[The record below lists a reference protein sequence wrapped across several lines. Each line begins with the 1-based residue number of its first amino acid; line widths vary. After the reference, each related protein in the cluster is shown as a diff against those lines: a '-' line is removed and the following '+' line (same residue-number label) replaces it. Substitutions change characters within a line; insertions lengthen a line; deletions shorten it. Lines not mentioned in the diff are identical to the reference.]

1 MALQTDALLNLTIQ
15 IADGLDAAHQ
25 KGVVHRDIKPANIL
39 ITPRGQVKILDF
51 GLAKLTVGA
60 GLAPPSVPQ
69 GAPLQDTPTASLDLD
84 ALTSP
89 GTALGTVAYMSP
101 EQARGEDTDAR
112 TDLFSFGAVLYEMAT
127 GRMAFGGNTT
137 AVIFD
142 AILHHAPTP
151 PLHLNPGLPPKLEEI
166 INKAL
171 EKDPEVRYQVAA
183 ETRADLKRLKRDT
196 DSGRRVKAG
205 ADLLESAGRVTA
217 APEATVGAVREP
229 SLQKRRIWPLAAG
242 GAAIVVAAV
251 LAYLVSRPLPPPRVL
266 SSTQLTHDGLPKEP
280 PILTDGSR
288 LFFSGPTG
296 PYELSIRGGEPAR
309 LATPSMAP
317 FFFESLAAI
326 SADGSEL
333 LLQSTQAYLWRGPLW
348 VIPSVS
354 GAGRRISG
362 VTSSDAAWFLDGERI
377 VYASGR
383 ALNVVKRDGTG
394 SRQLVATTG
403 TPSWMRWSPDG
414 QLLRFTVTDPQTKA
428 TSLWEVGADG
438 SGLHPLLP
446 GWNNPPAECCGTWTR
461 DGTYFVFQA
470 THNFRSDI
478 WAIREKSELLRRPEL
493 TTVQLTS
500 GPLSFQGP
508 QLSNDGS
515 KLFAVGVQRRGELVR
530 YDARSEQFVPYLSGI
545 SADTVDFSR
554 DGQWITY
561 VAVPEGTLWR
571 SKLDGTEKLQ
581 LSFPPMVAYLPRW
594 SPDGKR
600 IAFQGISAG
609 KPWTMYIISAVGGTP
624 EEIEPWPGDPGWSPD
639 GNSVVFSTA
648 PFVFDPG
655 ASTKSTVQITDL
667 RSRQVSTVPHSE
679 GFYSPRWSPDGRYI
693 AALSADSNSLEVFDL
708 SSGKWRELREVEAAY
723 PNWSRDSKCVYF
735 RARGRPPWLC
745 RLRIADARLDR
756 IASLESIR
764 RTGVFGWFW
773 VGLTPD
779 GSPLALRDIGA
790 QEIYAL
796 DVELP

>member
-1 MALQTDALLNLTIQ
+1 MTLAAGTRLGPYEVLCPLGAGGMGEIYRARDTKLNRDVALKVLPEAFARDPERMARFQREAQVLASLNHPNIASIYGLEESGGVLALVMELVEGISLKERIVGAGLPTAPGQVAPPSLAAGTGGAKRPPQGVALQTDALLNLTIQ

-39 ITPRGQVKILDF
+39 STPRGQVKILDF

-296 PYELSIRGGEPAR
+296 PDELSIRGGEPAR

-362 VTSSDAAWFLDGERI
+362 VTSSDAAWFPDGERI

-446 GWNNPPAECCGTWTR
+446 GWNNPPAECCVAWTR
-461 DGTYFVFQA
+461 DGKYFVFQS
-470 THNFRSDI
+470 TYNFRSDI
-478 WAIREKSELLRRPEL
+478 WAIREKPGLFGKQRP
-493 TTVQLTS
+493 TPVQLTS
-500 GPLSFQGP
+500 GPLNFQGP
-508 QLSNDGS
+508 QPSNDGR
-515 KLFAVGVQRRGELVR
+515 KLFAIGVQRRGELVR
-530 YDARSEQFVPYLSGI
+530 YDTRSKQFVPYLSGI
-545 SADTVDFSR
+545 SADAVDFSR
-554 DGQWITY
+554 DGQWVTY
-561 VAVPEGTLWR
+561 VAVPEVHCGEANW
-571 SKLDGTEKLQ
+571 TEVKGF
-581 LSFPPMVAYLPRW
+581 SFP
-594 SPDGKR
+594 
-600 IAFQGISAG
+600 
-609 KPWTMYIISAVGGTP
+609 
-624 EEIEPWPGDPGWSPD
+624 
-639 GNSVVFSTA
+639 
-648 PFVFDPG
+648 
-655 ASTKSTVQITDL
+655 
-667 RSRQVSTVPHSE
+667 
-679 GFYSPRWSPDGRYI
+679 
-693 AALSADSNSLEVFDL
+693 
-708 SSGKWRELREVEAAY
+708 
-723 PNWSRDSKCVYF
+723 
-735 RARGRPPWLC
+735 
-745 RLRIADARLDR
+745 
-756 IASLESIR
+756 
-764 RTGVFGWFW
+764 
-773 VGLTPD
+773 
-779 GSPLALRDIGA
+779 
-790 QEIYAL
+790 
-796 DVELP
+796 